1 MLSNIK
7 TVVEEQSHQRMY
19 SYILLVDDH
28 DEVGMYLP
36 STNKLVST
44 NQRAN

>member
-7 TVVEEQSHQRMY
+7 TVVEEHVSSEMCN
-19 SYILLVDDH
+19 YILLVGDH
-28 DEVGMYLP
+28 DEVAMCLT

-44 NQRAN
+44 N